1 MSIGLPVFG
10 FVVLLATIAD
20 CQRTTLWYFSGRSQN
35 QFQAA
40 NPVLAGLWLNRVDS
54 DGRVQVDQE
63 HKFLGSWAY

>member
-1 MSIGLPVFG
+1 MPIGLPVFG

-40 NPVLAGLWLNRVDS
+40 NPVLAGLWLNRVGS
-54 DGRVQVDQE
+54 NGHVQVDRE
-63 HKFLGSWAY
+63 HRFSKSWTY